1 MLHTRPKI
9 LVVDD
14 TKTNI
19 EVLEGILSKDYDI
32 FVALNGRKAIEL
44 VQKIKPD
51 LVLLDVMMP
60 EMDGYET
67 LRQIK
72 KMPESEDLPV
82 IFLTAKSDSSSEEEG
97 LSLGAV
103 DYITKP
109 FHMEELVARVNI
121 QLRKTETQSDEI
133 IFSDLKLNNA
143 TPFTFS
149 KVLKYKS

>member
-1 MLHTRPKI
+1 MYKIMLA
-9 LVVDD
+9 DD
-14 TKTNI
+14 AGFMRKMIQNH
-19 EVLEGILSKDYDI
+19 LSGVGYTD
-32 FVALNGRKAIEL
+32 FVEAADGAQAVEL
-44 VQKIKPD
+44 YKEHKPD

-109 FHMEELVARVNI
+109 FSLLV
-121 QLRKTETQSDEI
+121 S
-133 IFSDLKLNNA
+133 
-143 TPFTFS
+143 TFS
-149 KVLKYKS
+149 GVS